1 MFLTGLASFAATSA
15 ACGLAPTL
23 PALVAGRAPQ
33 AGGAAMLVPTPL
45 AFPLAEFP
53 ASRRSMAVGLW
64 GAVGAVA
71 AASGPL
77 LGALLV
83 ETVGWRW
90 SFLSNPPVCALA
102 IAPGGRLLR
111 ESTDP
116 QARGL
121 PDLLGVALVIAA
133 TALGALGIVQGRD
146 WGWTSPQATGSLL
159 GTVVLAALFLL
170 RTRRVARPVIDLSL
184 FRVRSFGVANFA
196 TLLFSIAFFAIGL
209 GNVLFL
215 PGVWHWSVLHA
226 AAAILPAPLTVAL
239 VAG

>member
-23 PALVAGRAPQ
+23 PVLVAGRALR
-33 AGGAAMLVPTPL
+33 AVGAAMLVPTSL
-45 AFPLAEFP
+45 ALLLAEFP

-90 SFLSNPPVCALA
+90 IFLANLPVCVLA
-102 IAPGGRLLR
+102 IATGGRLVR

-121 PDLLGVALVIAA
+121 PDLL
-133 TALGALGIVQGRD
+133 
-146 WGWTSPQATGSLL
+146 
-159 GTVVLAALFLL
+159 
-170 RTRRVARPVIDLSL
+170 
-184 FRVRSFGVANFA
+184 
-196 TLLFSIAFFAIGL
+196 
-209 GNVLFL
+209 
-215 PGVWHWSVLHA
+215 
-226 AAAILPAPLTVAL
+226 
-239 VAG
+239 